1 MKVLLQFLIIL
12 IFTLL
17 GELIASILP
26 FSFPGSLIGLILL
39 FLALLLKLVKVSDI
53 KDVSSFLQKNMA
65 FLFVPLGVGILNY
78 FDYIKLHWVSI
89 VLILIVSTTLT
100 LMITAYIAKRGVKNE

>member
-1 MKVLLQFLIIL
+1 MKILLQFLIIL

-17 GELIASILP
+17 GELVSMILP
-26 FSFPGSLIGLILL
+26 FSFPGSLIGLLLL
-39 FLALLLKLVKVSDI
+39 FLALVLKIIKVEDI

-78 FDYIKLHWVSI
+78 FDYIQMHWLSI
-89 VLILIVSTTLT
+89 VLILVISTTITLT
-100 LMITAYIAKRGVKNE
+100 LSAYIAKRGVKNE